1 MSRAKTPLEL
11 AALATAAVP
20 GLNVAGLRPP
30 QYSDELVSVTGI
42 IDVAGN
48 RWMVT
53 CPHDTVGGLDMESQ
67 VSVLSRLSQAQ
78 EAGMIPF
85 RVPRPAGFAR
95 TSDGSRVMVH
105 NDLGGRFMTDED
117 FADPHVLPASLARAL
132 AHLHNLPTGIYTGV
146 DLPTYTAAECRQRHL
161 ALLDEAASHTVI
173 PANLWNRWEGALEDV
188 AMWRFATAPIHGDL
202 QCTSVCVHEGAV
214 SALSGFS
221 SAHVGDPATD
231 IAWVLAQGS
240 DEFML
245 RFREAYAMTRSAVDV
260 HLETRAQLISELSL
274 VRWLLH
280 GVHAEDAEIVEQAR
294 EMIRELSEDLEDEPL
309 VAAPLSVDTPA
320 EEAYAVWALNGP
332 AAHTAPTPSAHSRED
347 AGADDV
353 AGKDGEDE
361 DGPPT
366 VAASLGELTQD
377 DEDEVETIVL
387 PTQQER

>member
-11 AALATAAVP
+11 AALATAAIP

-30 QYSDELVSVTGI
+30 QYSDETVSVTGI

-67 VSVLSRLSQAQ
+67 VSVLSRLSQAH

-95 TSDGSRVMVH
+95 TTDGSRIMVH
-105 NDLGGRFMTDED
+105 NDLGGRFMNEED
-117 FADPHVLPASLARAL
+117 FSDPHVLPASLARAL

-146 DLPTYTAAECRQRHL
+146 NLPTYTAAECRQRHL
-161 ALLDEAASHTVI
+161 ALLDEAAQHTVI
-173 PANLWNRWEGALEDV
+173 PANLWNRWEGALEDI

-202 QCTSVCVHEGAV
+202 QCTSISTHEGAV

-245 RFREAYAMTRSAVDV
+245 RFREAYTMTRSAVDV
-260 HLETRAQLISELSL
+260 HLETRAQLISELTL

-280 GVHAEDAEIVEQAR
+280 GIHADNSEIVEQAR
-294 EMIRELSEDLEDEPL
+294 GMIRELCEDLENEPL
-309 VAAPLSVDTPA
+309 VAAPLSVDTPSD
-320 EEAYAVWALNGP
+320 EAYAVWGLSGP
-332 AAHTAPTPSAHSRED
+332 TTNTEDDTAYHNE
-347 AGADDV
+347 
-353 AGKDGEDE
+353 GEDDIE
-361 DGPPT
+361 GPPT
-366 VAASLGELTQD
+366 MAVSLNEL
-377 DEDEVETIVL
+377 I
-387 PTQQER
+387 